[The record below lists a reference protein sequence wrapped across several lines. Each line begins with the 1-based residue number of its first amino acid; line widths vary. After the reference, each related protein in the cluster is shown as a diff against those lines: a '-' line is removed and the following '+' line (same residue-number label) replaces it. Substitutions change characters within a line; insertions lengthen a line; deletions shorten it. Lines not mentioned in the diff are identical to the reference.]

1 MGLYNTISIMNTGI
15 NDSCRPEY
23 AAVVKKD
30 ADDGSEVT
38 MNLRSDDRF
47 VEDEGWQSAAVEYEL
62 WVTAHQNKHV
72 LYLEIGVGWNTPVFY
87 SMRTKGKSMR
97 NAIKRQISEGSH
109 TWIKGFERRCA

>member
-38 MNLRSDDRF
+38 MNLRSDD
-47 VEDEGWQSAAVEYEL
+47 S
-62 WVTAHQNKHV
+62 
-72 LYLEIGVGWNTPVFY
+72 FY
-87 SMRTKGKSMR
+87 SINERESVFGEGGTDYEKAYGCCITIVSSDER
-97 NAIKRQISEGSH
+97 ND
-109 TWIKGFERRCA
+109 